1 MTRELLPD
9 NHERSPVHDEQPPTA
24 DRRSPFTVH
33 RSPFTGLL
41 LALLLTLPALLPLLR
56 GGFFVSDD
64 GLFHLY
70 RTAALAEA
78 WQQGVLWPRLF
89 PDFGFG
95 YGQAVL
101 NFYAP
106 LSYAP
111 AALLSVLGVNPA
123 TAVQVV
129 IGLSIVLAAAAAF
142 GYGNFLFGPA
152 GGVLAAVV
160 YTYTPYHLADAYLRG
175 AVPEHAAFIFP
186 PLILW
191 TFTAAFW
198 SGRWRSGGGLRYGAS
213 GGADSTHETAADH
226 RSPGFDTL
234 DVSALMPIVRP
245 QPATQPARRHP
256 PVPNSPLTPLLWG
269 SLAWAGLVLTHNLTA
284 LLMMPV
290 AVLHLLVLAAWTR
303 HWRRLWGAA
312 GALLLAVGLSA
323 LFWLPALVESRAV
336 GLSVAVSEG
345 YINHMLTAA
354 TWLRRSLAFF
364 LNPPETLG
372 PLFPLSWFSLA
383 LTAAGLILLLAA
395 WARSRTSSFGKGGNR
410 DLPLPVVGFHLAVA
424 IGAMFMTTAASLFI
438 WQPLTQILGQLQYPW
453 RFLLLEAVGLMGVA
467 AALPALLSGRSA
479 PTARR
484 STWLIVAVVSLLAML
499 VALPGLRVEPLPLS
513 QADGRLPD
521 RMWAEDAATGQVG
534 ATWTGEFLPLTVTEQ
549 RWALGRP
556 REGAVDGAALQP
568 APAVTLTRRGYAS
581 WTTQVER
588 AAPWQLRLHQ
598 FHQPGWNATI
608 DGRPAAM
615 VATGELGLATVDVP
629 AGTHEVVV
637 SFGVTPARTAGLLLS
652 LAAAA
657 VWIAL
662 AFAATHSRGLRVT
675 GVILGISA
683 VALALNLGAGLGQRT
698 WTPQPVQAT
707 LEDVAV
713 LLASD
718 ARVHPDLGVADVT
731 LYWLGL
737 REMGENYKAF
747 VHLLGPDGAVIA
759 QHDGDPLGGYTP
771 TSRWRPGEIIADR
784 HLLTLPEDLPAGEY
798 GLRTGLYQVEPLRN
812 LVIDPPTA
820 DNRVDIGTI
829 IVPDGGD

>member
-1 MTRELLPD
+1 
-9 NHERSPVHDEQPPTA
+9 
-24 DRRSPFTVH
+24 
-33 RSPFTGLL
+33 
-41 LALLLTLPALLPLLR
+41 
-56 GGFFVSDD
+56 
-64 GLFHLY
+64 
-70 RTAALAEA
+70 
-78 WQQGVLWPRLF
+78 
-89 PDFGFG
+89 
-95 YGQAVL
+95 
-101 NFYAP
+101 
-106 LSYAP
+106 
-111 AALLSVLGVNPA
+111 
-123 TAVQVV
+123 
-129 IGLSIVLAAAAAF
+129 
-142 GYGNFLFGPA
+142 
-152 GGVLAAVV
+152 
-160 YTYTPYHLADAYLRG
+160 
-175 AVPEHAAFIFP
+175 
-186 PLILW
+186 
-191 TFTAAFW
+191 
-198 SGRWRSGGGLRYGAS
+198 
-213 GGADSTHETAADH
+213 
-226 RSPGFDTL
+226 
-234 DVSALMPIVRP
+234 
-245 QPATQPARRHP
+245 
-256 PVPNSPLTPLLWG
+256 
-269 SLAWAGLVLTHNLTA
+269 
-284 LLMMPV
+284 
-290 AVLHLLVLAAWTR
+290 
-303 HWRRLWGAA
+303 
-312 GALLLAVGLSA
+312 
-323 LFWLPALVESRAV
+323 
-336 GLSVAVSEG
+336 
-345 YINHMLTAA
+345 
-354 TWLRRSLAFF
+354 
-364 LNPPETLG
+364 
-372 PLFPLSWFSLA
+372 
-383 LTAAGLILLLAA
+383 
-395 WARSRTSSFGKGGNR
+395 
-410 DLPLPVVGFHLAVA
+410 
-424 IGAMFMTTAASLFI
+424 
-438 WQPLTQILGQLQYPW
+438 
-453 RFLLLEAVGLMGVA
+453 
-467 AALPALLSGRSA
+467 
-479 PTARR
+479 
-484 STWLIVAVVSLLAML
+484 
-499 VALPGLRVEPLPLS
+499 
-513 QADGRLPD
+513 
-521 RMWAEDAATGQVG
+521 MWAEDAATGQVG